1 MASIPPANGS
11 NPTQPAQPNEP
22 NPPPSASGGGSGAM
36 NMTEFMAMFTPDEKK
51 KFMDILV
58 RNLVSAMRKESQ
70 KYIDELRRQ
79 REEIERG
86 S

>member
-1 MASIPPANGS
+1 
-11 NPTQPAQPNEP
+11 
-22 NPPPSASGGGSGAM
+22 M
-36 NMTEFMAMFTPDEKK
+36 NMTEFMAMFTPDQKK